1 MDEIIIATK
10 HLISILDESNCI
22 YNLRKYK
29 HLVQSNNHL
38 LDLISKYN
46 NCSDNYEKMSLKKEI
61 YQNEEYSSYMKYYNE
76 LFFYVM
82 DINKRFKKYT
92 KGGGDSACH

>member
-1 MDEIIIATK
+1 MEEIISATK
-10 HLISILDESNCI
+10 NLIKILDESDCI
-22 YNLRKYK
+22 QNLRHYK
-29 HLVQSNNHL
+29 NLAMSNSHILN
-38 LDLISKYN
+38 LISKYN

-82 DINKRFKKYT
+82 DINKRFRKYT
-92 KGGGDSACH
+92 KGGEGSACH